1 MSGQAADPAT
11 LIRFVVGPESTIY
24 PDLAGKLPGRGI
36 WLTANR
42 ATVQTALK
50 KRAFARAAKQPVTVS
65 AEMPDLLES
74 LLVRQCLDLLGLAR
88 RASQAVAG
96 FEKVKQWLGAGRVGV
111 LLQAADGAADGRRKL
126 ANLAGDVPL
135 VTLFSGA
142 ELSLALGR
150 GNVIHAALAPGRLAE
165 RFLAEV
171 ARLRGFR
178 SSNEE
183 RAGSFGGHES

>member
-65 AEMPDLLES
+65 AEMPDLL
-74 LLVRQCLDLLGLAR
+74 GLAR

-126 ANLAGDVPL
+126 ANLAGDAPL

>member
-1 MSGQAADPAT
+1 VSGQAADPAT

-111 LLQAADGAADGRRKL
+111 LLQAADGAADRGGL
-126 ANLAGDVPL
+126 AD
-135 VTLFSGA
+135 
-142 ELSLALGR
+142 R
-150 GNVIHAALAPGRLAE
+150 AASAAPGAAAPRPRRPA
-165 RFLAEV
+165 
-171 ARLRGFR
+171 
-178 SSNEE
+178 
-183 RAGSFGGHES
+183 

>member
-65 AEMPDLLES
+65 AEMPDLLEG

-126 ANLAGDVPL
+126 ANLAGDAPL

>member
-126 ANLAGDVPL
+126 ANLAGDAPL